1 MPDISLASPQVSA
14 EKVRGRV
21 AYQGAPGAF
30 SETAATQLCGT
41 GVVLH
46 PCRTL
51 EDVFQAIDRGD
62 ASAAVIPV
70 ENSIAGDVPG
80 SRELIAQYRLRT
92 VNTLALPVIHAL
104 VAASS
109 IPLDEVRE
117 VHSHPMALAQ
127 CRRFLDE
134 HPQMRS
140 VPAFDT
146 AGALAELVRQGS
158 LRAAAI
164 ASRRAAAQWGGV
176 ILQDAI
182 QDRADN
188 ITEFWLVAPF

>member
-1 MPDISLASPQVSA
+1 MPDIPLASHQVSA
-14 EKVRGRV
+14 GKIRGRV

-30 SETAATQLCGT
+30 SEDAATQLCGAEA
-41 GVVLH
+41 VLH

-51 EDVFQAIDRGD
+51 EDVFQAIERGE
-62 ASAAVIPV
+62 AGAAVIPV

-80 SRELIAQYRLRT
+80 SRELVERHRLRT
-92 VNTLALPVIHAL
+92 VKTLALPVIHAL
-104 VAASS
+104 VASS
-109 IPLDEVRE
+109 QIALDDVRE

-127 CRRFLDE
+127 CRRFLIA
-134 HPQMRS
+134 HPLMRS

-146 AGALAELVRQGS
+146 AGALAELMRQGS
-158 LRAAAI
+158 RSSAAI

-182 QDRADN
+182 QDTADN
-188 ITEFWLVAPF
+188 ITEFWLVTPF